1 MSTPQGDTDTPGIGA
16 EGLQRLERLPELF
29 ERLSAEL
36 SKAVFGQHE
45 VVRLLLVS
53 LFARGHSLV
62 TGVPGLAKTLLVRS
76 LADVLDLDFNRI
88 QFTPDL
94 MPADITGSEVLEE
107 DRSSGK
113 RVFRLVRGPVF
124 TNVLLADE
132 INRATPR
139 TQSALL
145 QAMQERSVTIAGTTY
160 TLEPPFMVLATQN
173 PIEQEGTY
181 ALPEAQLDRFLFSII
196 MDYPDADSELD
207 VVRRFSAGYEPR
219 LERFLSRDELLA
231 SQEVIDQVP
240 VAEHVLR
247 FALNL
252 VRRSRPTEPD
262 APERVKRYVSYGAG
276 PRAGVFLVHA
286 ARALAAFQGSP
297 AVSTAHIRELALP
310 TLRHRIL
317 LSYRGVAEGL
327 RVEVLLEDI
336 LRDLERS

>member
-1 MSTPQGDTDTPGIGA
+1 MSTPETQAPATDGS
-16 EGLQRLERLPELF
+16 GLSERLESLPELF
-29 ERLSAEL
+29 QRLNAEL

-45 VVRLLLVS
+45 VVRLLLIS
-53 LFARGHSLV
+53 LFSRGHSLV

-76 LADVLDLDFNRI
+76 LADDLDLDFKRI

-107 DRSSGK
+107 DRSTGK

-160 TLEPPFMVLATQN
+160 TLDPPFLVLATQN

-181 ALPEAQLDRFLFSII
+181 ALPEAQLDRFLFSVMI
-196 MDYPDADSELD
+196 DYPDVASELD
-207 VVRRFSAGYEPR
+207 VIRRFSAGYEPQ
-219 LERFLSRDELLA
+219 LERFLSREELVACQDAIDE
-231 SQEVIDQVP
+231 VP
-240 VAEHVLR
+240 VADHVLR

-252 VRRSRPTEPD
+252 VRRSRPGEPD
-262 APERVKRYVSYGAG
+262 APERVRRYVSYGAG

-297 AVSTAHIRELALP
+297 AVSTDHIRELALP
-310 TLRHRIL
+310 TLRHRVL
-317 LSYRGVAEGL
+317 LSYRGVAEGV
-327 RVEVLLEDI
+327 RIQDLLDDI
-336 LRDLERS
+336 LRGLERT